1 MAAALLM
8 ANPMTRCGAASLSG
22 DDSTLPDEERAVQ
35 ERARALIPLLAER
48 APTASGVEHG

>member
-1 MAAALLM
+1 
-8 ANPMTRCGAASLSG
+8 MTRCGAASLSG